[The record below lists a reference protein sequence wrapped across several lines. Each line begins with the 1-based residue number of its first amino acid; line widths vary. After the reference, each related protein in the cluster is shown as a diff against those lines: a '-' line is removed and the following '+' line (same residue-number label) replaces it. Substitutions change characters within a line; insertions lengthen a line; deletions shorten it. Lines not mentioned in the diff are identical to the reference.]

1 MQATKPDTLRRV
13 AEKYT
18 APCPCIDSPECTECR
33 CPTSKGLDGS
43 WCESCE
49 SGACTKCQAGVIHPW
64 LQPLPRCY
72 GDGGKAGTVVGI
84 REPDGKV
91 RPVHE
96 GDVMD
101 ALIGMGYYE
110 ITFHKYADTPTWVC
124 RAKIVG
130 DYQSC
135 EGKTRLEAALL
146 ALEAA
151 LDAKVAK

>member
-13 AEKYT
+13 AEKLT
-18 APCPCIDSPECTECR
+18 VPCPNHDDESEHYCIR
-33 CPTSKGLDGS
+33 CKGTGI
-43 WCESCE
+43 
-49 SGACTKCQAGVIHPW
+49 IHPW

-151 LDAKVAK
+151 LDAKEAK